1 MTGRVP
7 GTTGSAG
14 VVPLVVL
21 LAIGGLLLAGCGMGS
36 PTPPDN
42 TAETTSSATTST
54 DTAPAPAGNSL
65 VRVAAA
71 SDLRFALA
79 EVIAAF
85 NQAEPGVKLEATFGS
100 SGNLSTQLANGAPFD
115 VFLSADRSYAHRLV
129 EAELA
134 DAASEFAYAT
144 GQLVVWVRSE
154 SPLDLNTA
162 GVQAVA
168 DPQVKKI
175 AIANPEHA
183 PYGRAAVAALK
194 SLELYD
200 QVSDRLVLG
209 ENVAQAAQFVESGAA
224 DVGLIAMSLAVAP
237 TMKDKGR
244 HLAVPADAYPALE
257 QTGVIINTA
266 GDVAAARRFCDFL
279 ASQAGQEILAR
290 FGFQPVKK

>member
-1 MTGRVP
+1 VTASNK
-7 GTTGSAG
+7 TT
-14 VVPLVVL
+14 
-21 LAIGGLLLAGCGMGS
+21 
-36 PTPPDN
+36 
-42 TAETTSSATTST
+42 
-54 DTAPAPAGNSL
+54 PAPPGKSL

-79 EVIAAF
+79 DVITAF
-85 NQAEPGVKLEATFGS
+85 NQAEPGVKVEATFGA
-100 SGNLSTQLANGAPFD
+100 SGNLSTQLVNGAPFD
-115 VFLSADRSYAHRLV
+115 VFLSADRSFAHRLV
-129 EAELA
+129 EAQLA
-134 DAASEFAYAT
+134 DAESEFAYAT

-200 QVSDRLVLG
+200 KVSDRLVLG

-244 HLAVPADAYPALE
+244 YLAVPADAYPALE
-257 QTGVIINTA
+257 QTGVILEAA
-266 GDVAAARRFCDFL
+266 GDAAAARRFCDFL
-279 ASQAGQEILAR
+279 ASTAGQEILAR
-290 FGFQPVKK
+290 FGFQSVKK